1 MSALKDVT
9 VTIDLVQPIGRLGFG
24 TPLIYGAKAK
34 GHDFKYYYELDA
46 VLKDF
51 QETSRNIWPQSRS
64 LLRVTSGR
72 IKSQL
77 HAEIRQTK
85 KNSILQTTSPSC
97 SIKIG
102 IF

>member
-1 MSALKDVT
+1 M
-9 VTIDLVQPIGRLGFG
+9 
-24 TPLIYGAKAK
+24 IYGAKAK

-51 QETSRNIWPQSRS
+51 QETSPEY
-64 LLRVTSGR
+64 LAA
-72 IKSQL
+72 KSIFAQGDKRPDKI
-77 HAEIRQTK
+77 AIACRDTANEEEQY
-85 KNSILQTTSPSC
+85 LQTTSPSC